1 MKFHIT
7 ASIAIASI
15 MLTACGGEP
24 SSADIKAAYE
34 REITKA
40 DKAAEAMVGSNKV
53 AKDMVQSMQTKIH
66 DAKKIAC
73 KKAEG
78 NPGYRCDFELDI
90 EAPFVGRTKQAGSAR
105 FVKGD
110 SGWQVL
116 Q

>member
-1 MKFHIT
+1 MKFRIT
-7 ASIAIASI
+7 ATIAIASV

-24 SSADIKAAYE
+24 SSADIKAAFE
-34 REITKA
+34 QANAEANKTAGAIA
-40 DKAAEAMVGSNKV
+40 GGSKAAQKIA
-53 AKDMVQSMQTKIH
+53 QSMQSKIH

-78 NPGYRCDFELDI
+78 NPGYRCDFEIDI

-110 SGWQVL
+110 NGWQVL

>member
-1 MKFHIT
+1 MKLRIAT
-7 ASIAIASI
+7 SIAVASLI
-15 MLTACGGEP
+15 LTACGGEP
-24 SSADIKAAYE
+24 SSADIKAAFDQANAE
-34 REITKA
+34 A
-40 DKAAEAMVGSNKV
+40 NKAAKAMAGGSNV
-53 AKDMVQSMQTKIH
+53 AQKMAQSMQTKIH

-110 SGWQVL
+110 SGWQAL